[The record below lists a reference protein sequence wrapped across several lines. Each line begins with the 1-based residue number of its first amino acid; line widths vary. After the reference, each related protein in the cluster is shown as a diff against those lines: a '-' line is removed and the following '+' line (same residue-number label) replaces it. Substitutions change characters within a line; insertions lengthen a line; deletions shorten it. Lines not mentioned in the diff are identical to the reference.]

1 MHQPNSFLQIWN
13 SCLWSVQLEASIIFL
28 AEESTHGD
36 KVVIWAILS
45 WIVLNSIPICVVVV
59 LLLLFVNAKQHLAV
73 LSFWGQESGSRTQG
87 GNFSRPTITLAAD
100 KPNLL
105 INALGT
111 FPSFTTKESTSPF
124 RVKRLTFLANCILKI
139 RAHPSQ
145 HNHVWTARLDRN
157 LARDLRVTPDNY
169 G

>member
-13 SCLWSVQLEASIIFL
+13 SCLWSVQLETSIIFL

-36 KVVIWAILS
+36 KVVIWAIFVMNCLEFHPH
-45 WIVLNSIPICVVVV
+45 LRFCVVVV

-139 RAHPSQ
+139 RAHPS
-145 HNHVWTARLDRN
+145 
-157 LARDLRVTPDNY
+157 
-169 G
+169 

>member
-1 MHQPNSFLQIWN
+1 MN
-13 SCLWSVQLEASIIFL
+13 CLEFHPHLCF
-28 AEESTHGD
+28 
-36 KVVIWAILS
+36 
-45 WIVLNSIPICVVVV
+45 CVVVV

-87 GNFSRPTITLAAD
+87 GHFSLATITLAAD

-111 FPSFTTKESTSPF
+111 FPSFTTKESTTPF

-139 RAHPSQ
+139 RAHPI
-145 HNHVWTARLDRN
+145 
-157 LARDLRVTPDNY
+157 
-169 G
+169 